1 MCREVVGLF
10 FHFFFFFLSG
20 SFGNLFKCTQF
31 TKVCGQ
37 QGVGLLKVGLSQIQN
52 HCRGCYKWVFYQL
65 LAKCLLY
72 QLTMNEIQTAKFLM
86 LHLFI

>member
-1 MCREVVGLF
+1 M
-10 FHFFFFFLSG
+10 
-20 SFGNLFKCTQF
+20 FKCTQF

-52 HCRGCYKWVFYQL
+52 HCRGCYKWVCYQL

-72 QLTMNEIQTAKFLM
+72 QLTMNEVTDNKVSDVTFVYLR
-86 LHLFI
+86 FILVIV